1 MMKFKKM
8 EMYGFKSFADKI
20 QVKFES
26 GVTAIVGPNG
36 CGKSNV
42 ADAIRWVLG
51 EQSAKA
57 LRGSSMQDVIFNGTE
72 KRRAQSFSEV
82 SLFFDNSEKIFP
94 NLDFEEVVLTR
105 KLFRSGESEY
115 LINHSPCR
123 LKDII
128 DSLRDSGLGKESY
141 SIIGQGRIDEILSA
155 KPEERRAVFEEA
167 AGIAKLK
174 NRKLEAERKLEHT
187 RENLLRLADIVNELE
202 IQLGPLKKQSEN
214 AKKFLELREKL
225 KMYEVNTYIHQY
237 EYASSSKEV
246 INTRLRGISEEISL
260 KESQFAECL
269 QNYNNTLAEIRDL
282 DDNIEKYRDELL
294 ALTVGLEKQAG
305 ESRLIQERITNFKE
319 QNRRLSEDLA
329 SDENDLK
336 QYGILLE
343 LRRNDNEVKQKI
355 FEELERKLESATN
368 NYLAIVDKI
377 TMSEIDAETTSNQ
390 MIEALDML
398 STVKADASGL
408 KTEKVNLLSKQEE
421 IKERK
426 NDITRKIKSY
436 QSDMDEISGTTLKLK
451 NQKSELSLKYD
462 AKNDE
467 ISKINSKIAD
477 FEDQLSSKR
486 QEFHSTQSR
495 YKVMLEMQKADEG
508 FVSSVKRI
516 LQDSKTNASL
526 GGKIVGVVAKLMT
539 VPEEFETAIEMALGS
554 SVQNLVTKNEDDAKF
569 VIEHLKQNR
578 MGRATFMPQTS
589 MKPRYIE
596 SIYKSE
602 IRNQKGCFGIAS
614 ELVKY
619 DPSLENVFSNL
630 LGGTAIVD
638 NIDTAVILARKCKY
652 AFKIVSLDGD
662 VINPQGSMTG
672 GSKKS
677 ESSNI
682 IGRDREIAQLSK
694 EIRILENQANKLSTE
709 LETNKILSK
718 DLGDEVKVLLDQIHQ
733 KEVEFIK
740 ENDKFAKL
748 KSFVGELGD
757 EIKNL
762 DEQNAGIEKKLAT
775 IDRALSITLERE
787 KEISGRKEVAT
798 ESKKQ
803 TSSEF
808 DQLKKKR
815 EQYYEELTEI
825 KVKKASIE
833 SELVAINADLERS
846 TKGIES
852 INFSIRERRLA
863 FQMNLTEIAKLEKQ
877 FEEIGNKSQY
887 NENIKVLQS
896 VRDKLSNLDAN
907 KDELNRRRSKFDE
920 EKMRISGEIQSAND
934 KKYRE
939 EMMLS
944 KIDSDIET
952 LQERVFEEYELTY
965 ATALPLRVE
974 NFNLEEGISE
984 SARIKRSIQ
993 HLGYVNVNAIEQLR
1007 EVSAR
1012 YDELTSQ
1019 RDDLLRAESDLGKI
1033 IKELTVQME
1042 GKFKA
1047 EFDKIN
1053 TNFGQVFKE
1062 LFGGGKAELRLVEG
1076 EPVLEAGIDIVAE
1089 PAGKKLQNISLL
1101 SGGERA
1107 LTAIAILFA
1116 ILKLRPMPFCV
1127 LDEIEAALD
1136 DANATRFANYLK
1148 RFSRSTQFIIIT
1160 HRKPTMELADAL
1172 YGVTM
1177 EEKGVSKMVSVE
1189 LSDAIRNSAE
1199 EKK

>member
-1 MMKFKKM
+1 MKFRKM
-8 EMYGFKSFADKI
+8 EIYGFKSFADKI

-82 SLFFDNSEKIFP
+82 SLFFDNTEKIFP

-115 LINHSPCR
+115 LINHVPCR

-174 NRKLEAERKLEHT
+174 NRKIEAERKLGHT
-187 RENLLRLADIVNELE
+187 RDNLLRLADIVNELE

-225 KMYEVNTYIHQY
+225 KTYEVNTYIHQY
-237 EYASSSKEV
+237 EYASSSKEI
-246 INTRLRGISEEISL
+246 INTRLRGIAEEISL

-269 QNYNNTLAEIRDL
+269 ENYNKTLTEIHNL
-282 DDNIEKYRDELL
+282 DENIEKLRDELL
-294 ALTVGLEKQAG
+294 SLTVGLEKQAG
-305 ESRLIQERITNFKE
+305 ESRLVQERIQNFKD
-319 QNRRLSEDLA
+319 QNKRISEDLA
-329 SDENDLK
+329 SDDNDLT

-343 LRRNDNEVKQKI
+343 LRQSDGEVKNKI
-355 FEELERKLESATN
+355 LEELERKLETSTET
-368 NYLAIVDKI
+368 YLSIVDKI
-377 TMSEIDAETTSNQ
+377 TMREIDAETTSNQ

-398 STVKADASGL
+398 SNVKADASGL
-408 KTEKVNLLSKQEE
+408 KAEKESLVSKKSEVE
-421 IKERK
+421 ERK
-426 NDITRKIKSY
+426 NDISRKIKSY
-436 QSDMDEISGTTLKLK
+436 QSDMNEISSSTLKLK
-451 NQKSELSLKYD
+451 NQKNELSLKYD
-462 AKNDE
+462 EKSDE
-467 ISKINSKIAD
+467 IVRINSKIAD
-477 FEDQLSSKR
+477 FENRLSLKM
-486 QEFHSTQSR
+486 QEFHTTQSR
-495 YKVMLEMQKADEG
+495 YKVMLEMQRADEG
-508 FVSSVKRI
+508 FVSSVKKI
-516 LQDSKTNASL
+516 LQDSKTNASI
-526 GGKIVGVVAKLMT
+526 GGRIVGVIAKLMT

-554 SVQNLVTKNEDDAKF
+554 SVQNLVTKNEEDAKF
-569 VIEHLKQNR
+569 VIEHLKQNK
-578 MGRATFMPQTS
+578 MGRATFLPQNA
-589 MKPRYIE
+589 MKPRFID
-596 SIYKSE
+596 SAYKSE

-614 ELVKY
+614 DLVSF
-619 DPSLENVFSNL
+619 DSSLENVFSNL
-630 LGGTAIVD
+630 LGGTVVVD
-638 NIDTAVILARKCKY
+638 NLDTAVALARKCKY
-652 AFKIVSLDGD
+652 NFKIVSLDGD

-672 GSKKS
+672 GSKKL
-677 ESSNI
+677 ESTNI
-682 IGRDREIAQLSK
+682 IGRDREVSQLSK
-694 EIRILENQANKLSTE
+694 DIKILENQ
-709 LETNKILSK
+709 TNKISSELDSHKQLSK
-718 DLGDEVKVLLDQIHQ
+718 KLNDDIKILLDQIHQ

-748 KSFVGELGD
+748 KSFVGELGE
-757 EIKNL
+757 EIQNL
-762 DEQNAGIEKKLAT
+762 DEQNLEIERKISAIET
-775 IDRALSITLERE
+775 ALSITLERE
-787 KEISGRKEVAT
+787 REISGKKEVAT

-825 KVKKASIE
+825 KVKKASTE
-833 SELVAINADLERS
+833 SELVAINADIERA
-846 TKGIES
+846 TLGIES
-852 INFSIRERRLA
+852 IKRSIRDRKLA
-863 FQMNLTEIAKLEKQ
+863 LQINLTEIAKLEKQ
-877 FEEIGNKSQY
+877 FEEVASKSQY
-887 NENIKVLQS
+887 NEDIKLLQS
-896 VRDKLSNLDAN
+896 VRDKLSNLDVH
-907 KDELNRRRSKFDE
+907 KDELNRQLIKFDE
-920 EKMRISGEIQSAND
+920 DKMNVSNEIQSAND
-934 KKYRE
+934 RKYRE
-939 EMMLS
+939 EMLLS

-952 LQERVFEEYELTY
+952 LQERVFDEYELTY
-965 ATALPLRVE
+965 TTALPLRVE
-974 NFNLEEGISE
+974 NFVLEEGISE
-984 SARIKRSIQ
+984 SARLKRAIQ
-993 HLGYVNVNAIEQLR
+993 HLGFVNVNAIEQLR
-1007 EVSAR
+1007 EVSSR

-1019 RDDLLRAESDLGKI
+1019 RDDLLRAEEDLGKI
-1033 IKELTVQME
+1033 IKELTIQME
-1042 GKFKA
+1042 SKFKS
-1047 EFDKIN
+1047 EFEKIN
-1053 TNFGQVFKE
+1053 TNFGKVFKE
-1062 LFGGGKAELRLVEG
+1062 LFGGGRAELRLVEG
-1076 EPVLEAGIDIVAE
+1076 ESILEAGIDIVAE
-1089 PAGKKLQNISLL
+1089 PAGKKLQSISLL

-1136 DANATRFANYLK
+1136 DANATRFANYLNK
-1148 RFSRSTQFIIIT
+1148 FSRNTQFIIIT

-1189 LSDAIRNSAE
+1189 LSDAIKSSSE
-1199 EKK
+1199 ENK